1 MLLLFRYLQLCHT
14 LPEVLKIPG
23 SKVVLTSWPDLECG
37 FARDLFALWCSDARN
52 SVVLTS
58 RSGAG
63 TLGRKLYDQPGLKQ
77 VTLELKQRVK
87 LEGMELEEHRRR
99 KEREKAIHGPTGQN
113 DPMAVESSEDEDEGM
128 RQKTG
133 RQERIRHDI
142 VVRSEDGKNNVSGVG
157 ASGGGGG
164 TVQHFFKS
172 SKKNPTMFPFFEEK
186 IKFDEY
192 GEIIRP
198 EDYVIADTELM
209 DHDAMD
215 YSSEK
220 PKWEDEE
227 VFVTIDCC
235 YPLTKI

>member
-1 MLLLFRYLQLCHT
+1 MCLLFRYLQLCHT

-128 RQKTG
+128 RQKPG

-157 ASGGGGG
+157 VSGVVEEQCN
-164 TVQHFFKS
+164 TFSRVPRRIQPCSPSLKRKS
-172 SKKNPTMFPFFEEK
+172 SLTSTAKSSDQKITSLPT
-186 IKFDEY
+186 
-192 GEIIRP
+192 RN
-198 EDYVIADTELM
+198 
-209 DHDAMD
+209 
-215 YSSEK
+215 
-220 PKWEDEE
+220 
-227 VFVTIDCC
+227 
-235 YPLTKI
+235 

>member
-1 MLLLFRYLQLCHT
+1 MPRYLQLCHT

-37 FARDLFALWCSDARN
+37 FARDLFALWCSDSRN

-63 TLGRKLYDQPGLKQ
+63 TLGRKLYDQPGLKS

-99 KEREKAIHGPTGQN
+99 KERERDSHGPVGLN
-113 DPMAVESSEDEDEGM
+113 DPMAIESSEDEDEGGV
-128 RQKTG
+128 R

-142 VVRSEDGKNNVSGVG
+142 VVRSEDGKINAGGVG

-164 TVQHFFKS
+164 AVQHFFKS
-172 SKKNPTMFPFFEEK
+172 SKKNPTMFPFFEDK

-209 DHDAMD
+209 DQDAIMD
-215 YSSEK
+215 YSTDK
-220 PKWEDEE
+220 PKWEEEE
-227 VFVTIDCC
+227 VCI
-235 YPLTKI
+235 YHL